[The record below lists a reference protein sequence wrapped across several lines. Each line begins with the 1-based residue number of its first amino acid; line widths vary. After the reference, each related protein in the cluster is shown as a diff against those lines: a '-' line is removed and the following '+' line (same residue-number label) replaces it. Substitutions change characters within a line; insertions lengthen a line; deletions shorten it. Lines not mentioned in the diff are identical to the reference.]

1 MDHRRH
7 HSVDSP
13 TSPLSRAGSGHVRSP
28 LSQLRAQATQE
39 AILNALDGPSEKPLP
54 FPPFEPLLFKTP
66 FRNRSTRATVPVH
79 VTPGSLKSHA
89 ASFENESE
97 GSSDETV
104 CESYATARGSAAP
117 LSRTWSSP
125 DIEWPAVKES
135 TSEARTPPSQTT
147 APSPAP
153 SDAGPSRAI
162 RPPRRPTIA
171 TPPVANVVAPTPVSL
186 SPLTPTS
193 RPAPLSIIGLP
204 LTEEAPVL
212 PRSEPSPL
220 RRQHAISRRP
230 SPTQMGH
237 TNSQAH
243 SVAHSAPCHT
253 HSVSLS
259 SIPTLSSLLRNAG
272 LHVEAMSRP
281 TVSNSPHSGS
291 HQSLPPPPPRLPST
305 RRHSDTTLGR
315 RSQAPS
321 ASAASPA
328 RLDSF
333 PPLLTPVANTTRVAA
348 TYTHVLLRA
357 SAFAQHLTD
366 RSVKSATVRAML
378 AFLHGQPDDPAQLA
392 SLLDRLG
399 DALVGE
405 SRRGGSDGRGPHR
418 GRRHR
423 PAGTPALPPLN
434 VPRLRRAPH
443 HDLYEPVHVHVVWRG
458 QTLGVDELG
467 GAAHRRLCR
476 RRALHLG
483 ELPHVRGYVTRQA
496 LGAGRACA
504 PPPHPSGRICA
515 GDHVRSHG
523 ARAMGVGWGDGPC
536 RGGIGGHCDAGWVDT
551 VPGTGAGAGGPC
563 PARPGL
569 LCVVREGLMI
579 YYICIHVSRE
589 EAADGTSAN

>member
-399 DALVGE
+399 DALVEDRIAGDDTGLLE
-405 SRRGGSDGRGPHR
+405 RLLSHLSTYRGFDALLTTTFTNRYTCTSCGGDRHSVSTSWAAPHIGASVAGRWAPGVHAPLLLIHPDGYVPEIMFDRMARVQWALVGATVPVEAGLGVIAMQDGWTLFR
-418 GRRHR
+418 GREQ
-423 PAGTPALPPLN
+423 
-434 VPRLRRAPH
+434 VPVDLAQPVRASFA
-443 HDLYEPVHVHVVWRG
+443 LYERV
-458 QTLGVDELG
+458 
-467 GAAHRRLCR
+467 
-476 RRALHLG
+476 
-483 ELPHVRGYVTRQA
+483 
-496 LGAGRACA
+496 
-504 PPPHPSGRICA
+504 
-515 GDHVRSHG
+515 
-523 ARAMGVGWGDGPC
+523 
-536 RGGIGGHCDAGWVDT
+536 
-551 VPGTGAGAGGPC
+551 
-563 PARPGL
+563 
-569 LCVVREGLMI
+569 
-579 YYICIHVSRE
+579 
-589 EAADGTSAN
+589 